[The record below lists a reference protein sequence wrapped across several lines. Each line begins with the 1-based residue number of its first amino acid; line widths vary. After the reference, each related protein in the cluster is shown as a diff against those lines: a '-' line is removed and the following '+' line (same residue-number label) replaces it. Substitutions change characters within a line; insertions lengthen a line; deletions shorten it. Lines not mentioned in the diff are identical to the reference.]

1 MAATPTVPLPLRVE
15 LTPVKRGSLNTA
27 ASVAGKASAHPEL
40 EKTQSGQGP
49 FRIVCSANLY

>member
-27 ASVAGKASAHPEL
+27 ASVAGNASARPEL
-40 EKTQSGQGP
+40 EKTESGQGP
-49 FRIVCSANLY
+49 FQDFCSANLY

>member
-27 ASVAGKASAHPEL
+27 ASIAGEASARPEL
-40 EKTQSGQGP
+40 ENKDRSGVRK
-49 FRIVCSANLY
+49 FILLMSKA